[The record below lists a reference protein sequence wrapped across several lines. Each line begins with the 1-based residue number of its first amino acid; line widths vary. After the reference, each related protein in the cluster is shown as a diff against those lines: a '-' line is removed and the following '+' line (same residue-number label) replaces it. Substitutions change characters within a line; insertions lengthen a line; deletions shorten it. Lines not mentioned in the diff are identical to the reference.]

1 MGRSR
6 NDNRVCVI
14 MKCGLYDG
22 NQCQKNI
29 DCKDCGF
36 IVDYV
41 PMAMYKKTGWDVT
54 EFCCPQCR
62 LTKSVDSHYAFKF
75 EQGDCENCDK
85 KLS

>member
-1 MGRSR
+1 
-6 NDNRVCVI
+6 
-14 MKCGLYDG
+14 MKCGLYEG
-22 NQCQKNI
+22 TPCQKNI

-41 PMAMYKKTGWDVT
+41 PTEMYKKTGWDAT

-62 LTKSVDSHYAFKF
+62 LTKSVDNRYALKF
-75 EQGDCENCDK
+75 EQNDCENCDK